1 MKNWFDGELISLQ
14 NARPVIH
21 NVNAPD
27 NKIKRM
33 QYLETLFDARANGRT
48 LIWIDEAN
56 FNLYRR
62 RKEGRFKI
70 GTRAAVVLPSSKGAY
85 LHFFF
90 AMSISRSI
98 LFTTRRGAFKHADFN
113 EWIEEL
119 LTVCTNQGVERPTLI
134 VDNAPAMHR
143 LRQ

>member
-1 MKNWFDGELISLQ
+1 MYTTTMKNWLDGELISLQ

-21 NVNAPD
+21 NVNVPD

-48 LIWIDEAN
+48 LIWIDETN

-62 RKEGRFKI
+62 RKEGRSKI

-85 LHFFF
+85 LHFF
-90 AMSISRSI
+90 
-98 LFTTRRGAFKHADFN
+98 
-113 EWIEEL
+113 
-119 LTVCTNQGVERPTLI
+119 
-134 VDNAPAMHR
+134 
-143 LRQ
+143 LR